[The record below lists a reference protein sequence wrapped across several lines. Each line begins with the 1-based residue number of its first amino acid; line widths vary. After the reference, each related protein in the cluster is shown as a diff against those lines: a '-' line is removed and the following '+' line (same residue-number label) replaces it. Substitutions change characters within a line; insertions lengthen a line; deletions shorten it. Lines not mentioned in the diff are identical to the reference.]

1 MNATKNQ
8 LPIPSGALAPTEIV
22 GVVGAGTMGAGIA
35 QTAAAAGH
43 TVFLFDARGGAAQ
56 EACARTASQLKQ
68 IAVKGR
74 MTAAE
79 ADAISARI
87 TPSASLGQLAPAGLI
102 IEAIVE
108 DLAVKRALFTELEA
122 IVAPSAILTSNTSSI
137 SITAIGAALERPS
150 RFAGLHFFNPAPV
163 MKLVEVV
170 SGLASA
176 PETIAR
182 LIATAQAWG
191 KETVHARSTPGFIV
205 NRVARPYYA
214 EALRLYEEQVGDP
227 ATIDAILVQSG
238 GFRMGPF
245 ALMDLIGHDV
255 NYAVSRSVFDAH
267 YCDPRFRP
275 SLVQLE
281 LVQAGWLGRK
291 TGRGFYDYAQ
301 GTSQP
306 EAASLRAH
314 ADSQPF
320 DADILEGETIADG
333 ILIAMTDGRTAEERA
348 QTAERPVI
356 LIDLIFDAASAK
368 RICFSTSQGVP
379 PAVLS
384 RFLATLEG
392 RGQEATHLPDWPG
405 LVAMRTVAMLANEA
419 YEAVLHGVC
428 DETGVDAAMRFGVN
442 YPLGPIE
449 WAKSI
454 GLKRIAAVIDAIFS
468 LTHDPRYRV
477 SLGLRRAIMLE
488 P

>member
-1 MNATKNQ
+1 MNGTTSPG
-8 LPIPSGALAPTEIV
+8 PISSDASASTCIV

-43 TVFLFDARGGAAQ
+43 TVFLIDAREGAAH
-56 EACARTASQLKQ
+56 EACVRTAAQLRQ
-68 IAVKGR
+68 MAAKGR
-74 MTAAE
+74 MTATDAE
-79 ADAISARI
+79 SIATRI
-87 TPSASLGQLAPAGLI
+87 VPCTSLVQLAPAQLV

-108 DLAVKRALFTELEA
+108 DLEVKQALFAELET
-122 IVAPSAILTSNTSSI
+122 IVAPSALLTSNTSSI
-137 SITAIGAALERPS
+137 SITAIGAALERPG

-176 PETIAR
+176 PETIER
-182 LIATAQAWG
+182 LLATAQAWG
-191 KETVHARSTPGFIV
+191 KVTVRARSTPGFIV

-214 EALRLYEEQVGDP
+214 EALRLYEEQVADP
-227 ATIDAILVQSG
+227 ATIDAILTQSG

-255 NYAVSRSVFDAH
+255 NYAVSRSVFDAY

-291 TGRGFYDYAQ
+291 TGRGFYDYAP
-301 GTSQP
+301 GAFPP
-306 EAASLRAH
+306 EAASRH
-314 ADSQPF
+314 APAGSQPF
-320 DADILEGETIADG
+320 EANVLDGESILDG
-333 ILIAMTDGRTAEERA
+333 VLVAVTDGRTADERA
-348 QTAERPVI
+348 RIAQQPVI
-356 LIDLIFDAASAK
+356 LLDLVFDRASAS

-384 RFLATLEG
+384 RFLATLENG
-392 RGQEATHLPDWPG
+392 GKAATHLSDWPG

-419 YEAVLHGVC
+419 YEAVLHGVS
-428 DETGVDAAMRFGVN
+428 DEAGVDAAMRFGVN

-449 WAKSI
+449 WAQTI
-454 GLKRIAAVIDAIFS
+454 GLERIAAVIDAIFRI
-468 LTHDPRYRV
+468 THDPRYRV
-477 SLGLRRAIMLE
+477 SLGLRRAIAME